1 VTLRLPDR
9 WLWDFWFA
17 RDGADVHV
25 FYLQAPRA
33 LGDPELRHV
42 NATIGHAVSRDLRDW
57 RILPDALGPGAPGAF
72 DDLATWTGSIVQH
85 GGRWMLLYTG
95 VSRAEGAG
103 AQRIGLASSADLLRW
118 ELVDTGG
125 GTRLTLRHTV
135 AAEGIVPKVAAG
147 WHLCF
152 DVAEHLLAGDPVPTV
167 RGQAAMEYGWQDL
180 HDRYAAKLGIEA
192 TADE

>member
-1 VTLRLPDR
+1 MDATVLR
-9 WLWDFWFA
+9 
-17 RDGADVHV
+17 AD
-25 FYLQAPRA
+25 P
-33 LGDPELRHV
+33 PE
-42 NATIGHAVSRDLRDW
+42 
-57 RILPDALGPGAPGAF
+57 ILEYSWG
-72 DDLATWTGSIVQH
+72 T
-85 GGRWMLLYTG
+85 
-95 VSRAEGAG
+95 
-103 AQRIGLASSADLLRW
+103 DLLRW